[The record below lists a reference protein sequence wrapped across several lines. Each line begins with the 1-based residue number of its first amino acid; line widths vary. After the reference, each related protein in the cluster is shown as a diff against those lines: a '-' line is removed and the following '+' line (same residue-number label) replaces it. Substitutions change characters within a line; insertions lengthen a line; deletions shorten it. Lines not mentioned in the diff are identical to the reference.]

1 MDIELENKNSDRGL
15 KILLKKYDRF
25 FVTEEKKKI
34 IYDRFNFP
42 LIEFNLNYIR
52 DHIDEVMIN
61 DENFKKKKDA

>member
-1 MDIELENKNSDRGL
+1 LDIELENKNSDRGL